1 MENNELEDNEK
12 AADNNQPS
20 ESRSGGA
27 TDYVKGTT
35 VTNAYL
41 RPGSCVFNMS
51 LLHPYIPL

>member
-1 MENNELEDNEK
+1 MENNEQEDNEE

-41 RPGSCVFNMS
+41 RPGSCV
-51 LLHPYIPL
+51 LCHYLIHPYIPL